1 MDPYLGVGPLRFGMN
16 PDEVSAVL
24 ADVTAEAQ
32 QCITTHLRDGRQARE
47 EGQYWKSGLFLF
59 YSRDEQLEGLAVDGL
74 RGPQVLAEGV
84 PLTGRAP
91 SEVERWM
98 TARAAERF
106 PEDDLELGYLGTGIP
121 CSWSLG
127 LVVSVQRVADHLVT
141 RPVIFAE
148 HVLDDPHHILPQQAW
163 IIY

>member
-1 MDPYLGVGPLRFGMN
+1 MGPLRFGMN

-24 ADVTAEAQ
+24 ADMTAEAQ
-32 QCITTHLRDGRQARE
+32 QFVITHCRDGRQVRE
-47 EGQYWKSGLFLF
+47 VGRCWKSGLFLF
-59 YSRDEQLEGLAVDGL
+59 YSRDERLQGLAVDGL

-84 PLTGRAP
+84 PLTGRVP

-106 PEDDLELGYLGTGIP
+106 PEDDFEFGYLGTGIP

-127 LVVSVQRVADHLVT
+127 LVVSVQRMADHLVT

-148 HVLDDPHHILPQQAW
+148 HVLDDPRHTLPQEAW
-163 IIY
+163 TIY